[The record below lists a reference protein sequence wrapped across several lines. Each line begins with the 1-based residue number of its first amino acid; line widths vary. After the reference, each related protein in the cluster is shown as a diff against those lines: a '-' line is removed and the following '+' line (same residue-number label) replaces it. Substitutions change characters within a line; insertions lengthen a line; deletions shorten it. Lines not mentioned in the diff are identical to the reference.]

1 VKAVTIPQHG
11 GVAQVQVVDLPTPEP
26 RSGEVLLR
34 VRAAALNRLDLYTMA
49 GIPGLTLAMPHIL
62 GSDAAGMVEKLGAGV
77 EGVKIGDRM
86 TFNPGVYDSTCERC
100 QAGEESEC
108 DRYAILGEHLPG
120 AMAEF
125 VRVPTS
131 NLYRL
136 PDSLSYEDAA
146 AASLVYQTAW
156 RMVVTKGQ
164 AKPGDIVV
172 VLGAGSGLST
182 AAIQIAALCG
192 ARVIATSSSDEK
204 LQRAKT
210 LGATDLINY
219 RKEDWS
225 KRVWQLTEKRG
236 ADLVVDAV
244 GKETLNASVRAVRK
258 GGAITIPGGTSGQQ
272 VHLDLRY
279 VFWKQVRLLGSTM
292 GNAREFRRAM
302 DLVASGRLKPA
313 IGGVYPAAR
322 AREAF
327 ELLERGGHFG
337 KLVVTF

>member
-1 VKAVTIPQHG
+1 VKAVAIQNHG
-11 GVAQVQVVDLPTPEP
+11 GVDQVQLVDLPAPKP
-26 RSGEVLLR
+26 KPGEVVLR
-34 VRAAALNRLDLYTMA
+34 VRAAALNRLDLYTLR
-49 GIPGLTLAMPHIL
+49 GIPGLTLTMPHVL
-62 GSDAAGMVEKLGAGV
+62 GSDASGAIEELGEGV
-77 EGVKIGDRM
+77 EGHKVGDRV
-86 TFNPGVYDSTCERC
+86 TFNPGMYDGTCPRC
-100 QAGEESEC
+100 VAGEESEC

-120 AMAEF
+120 AMAEY
-125 VRVPTS
+125 VVVPAR
-131 NLYRL
+131 NLY
-136 PDSLSYEDAA
+136 PIPHSLTYEDAA

-156 RMVVTKGQ
+156 RMVVTKGETR
-164 AKPGDIVV
+164 PGDVVV

-192 ARVIATSSSDEK
+192 ARVIATSSTDEK
-204 LQRAKT
+204 LQRAKA
-210 LGATDLINY
+210 LGATDLVNY

-225 KRVWQLTEKRG
+225 KRVWQLTERRG
-236 ADLVVDAV
+236 ADLVVDAI

-258 GGAITIPGGTSGQQ
+258 GGTITIPGGTSGQQ
-272 VHLDLRY
+272 VELDLRY

-292 GNAREFRRAM
+292 GNVREFRRAM

-313 IGGVYPAAR
+313 VGGVYPAAR